1 MKKQL
6 LIRAAA
12 TTALALSFTGAMAS
26 ADINTTGPNSDNNV
40 KSDYSNS
47 QSVDNNNDLGL
58 NNDNSQRANSGDAT
72 GVHSTTAGDAT
83 SGDAS
88 NGNSLHVDA
97 SVDNSGAAA
106 MGSNASDPSGSMGD
120 IKNTGPDSNNEI
132 SSKVTNTVRV
142 TNNNNVDLQNNNCQ
156 TASTGNATEADNT
169 TGGSATSGGASN
181 TNSATVS
188 LNVTN

>member
-26 ADINTTGPNSDNNV
+26 ADISNTGPNSDNNV
-40 KSDYSNS
+40 KSQFSNS

-58 NNDNSQRANSGDAT
+58 NNHNSQNANSGDAA
-72 GVHSTTAGDAT
+72 GLHSTTAGDAT

-88 NGNSLHVDA
+88 NDNSLDVHA
-97 SVDNSGAAA
+97 SVDNTGAAN
-106 MGSNASDPSGSMGD
+106 MGGGFSDPSGNQGQID
-120 IKNTGPDSNNEI
+120 TTGPDSSNNI
-132 SSKVTNTVRV
+132 STTVKNSVKV
-142 TNNNNVDLQNNNCQ
+142 NNNNEVNLQNNNCQ
-156 TASTGNATEADNT
+156 NASTGNATEADNT

-181 TNSATVS
+181 SNSASFTLDIS
-188 LNVTN
+188 N